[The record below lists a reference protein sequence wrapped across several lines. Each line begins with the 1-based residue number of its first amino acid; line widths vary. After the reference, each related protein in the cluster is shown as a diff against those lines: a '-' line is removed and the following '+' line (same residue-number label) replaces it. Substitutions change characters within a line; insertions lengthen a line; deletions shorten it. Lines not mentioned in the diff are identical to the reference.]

1 MEYLLKEIHT
11 SITNVETERYNE
23 NLSKVEKTHLEN
35 TLLTLRNMERSII
48 NKKND
53 DMLQELSTIT
63 PSLTKLINEMES
75 SGERLNELN
84 VKLKRLIYI
93 KIIGFIATIIT
104 ITSFTFK
111 DILTIRLVNVLGS
124 FVWLVYGFYTK
135 DHPIII
141 VNLSVVIIQI
151 WGIFFL
157 LKDRMFPPPNKN
169 QIL

>member
-84 VKLKRLIYI
+84 VKLKRLIN
-93 KIIGFIATIIT
+93 II
-104 ITSFTFK
+104 
-111 DILTIRLVNVLGS
+111 N
-124 FVWLVYGFYTK
+124 
-135 DHPIII
+135 
-141 VNLSVVIIQI
+141 
-151 WGIFFL
+151 FL
-157 LKDRMFPPPNKN
+157 KF
-169 QIL
+169 